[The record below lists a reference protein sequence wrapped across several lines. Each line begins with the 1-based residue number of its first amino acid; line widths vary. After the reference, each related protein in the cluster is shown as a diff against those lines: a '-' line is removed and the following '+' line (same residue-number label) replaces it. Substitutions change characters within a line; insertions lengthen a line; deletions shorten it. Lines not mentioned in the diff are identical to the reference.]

1 MTEAFQIGLAVIAVL
16 AMGVSYL
23 AYGRS
28 KVMQSNLDTM
38 TKSNGELRDAIEFE
52 QKQRVLDN
60 ERCDKA
66 IAGERQK
73 REHDRSVCDKE
84 IANLQGRVD
93 ALTGDIGSV
102 IASAVLKTIEVQGS
116 VQGSQHA
123 ENSSRLDR
131 IEAQLKGET

>member
-1 MTEAFQIGLAVIAVL
+1 MSDAVQIALAVIAVL

-28 KVMQSNLDTM
+28 KVQAANLDTM
-38 TKSNGELRDAIEFE
+38 TKANSELRDAIEFE

-66 IAGERQK
+66 IGVEREK
-73 REHDRSVCDKE
+73 REHDRSVCEKE
-84 IANLQGRVD
+84 IAKLQGRVD

-102 IASAVLKTIEVQGS
+102 IATAVLKTIEVQGS

-131 IEAQLKGET
+131 IEAQLRGDK